1 MQSIRE
7 RRQTST
13 TLGSHTFADMPV
25 VKDTFPKG
33 YRYFDPTKTIASKA
47 NNLPGKTFPGPSVS
61 KDFVKKLHEKAK
73 GLAQRAGIQSEMR
86 KQEMHNQ
93 YLGEISRLRGHA
105 VPIQNG
111 MVETRIRHLR
121 DALRK

>member
-1 MQSIRE
+1 
-7 RRQTST
+7 
-13 TLGSHTFADMPV
+13 MPV

-61 KDFVKKLHEKAK
+61 KGDVKKVQERAK
-73 GLAQRAGIQSEMR
+73 GLAERAGIQRELK
-86 KQEMHNQ
+86 KQEMRNQ

-105 VPIQNG
+105 VPIQGG

-121 DALRK
+121 DALKK